1 LRLQRRSLRRGDD
14 RTLARRRGGVEAH
27 EMRGSHVT
35 MLMDP
40 FAAELAMIL
49 NAAIESAE
57 RQKTLS
63 LAS

>member
-1 LRLQRRSLRRGDD
+1 
-14 RTLARRRGGVEAH
+14 
-27 EMRGSHVT
+27 MRGSHVT